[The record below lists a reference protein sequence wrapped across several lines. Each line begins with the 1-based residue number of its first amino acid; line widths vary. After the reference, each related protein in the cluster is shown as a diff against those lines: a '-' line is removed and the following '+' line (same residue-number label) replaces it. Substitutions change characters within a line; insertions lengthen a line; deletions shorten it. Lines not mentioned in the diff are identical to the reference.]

1 MPGALVP
8 DGTPMVPDNTPRS
21 RGLFKITDPE
31 DPEAWH
37 VTDRLSIRKLAG
49 TGRGP
54 GSRLIGAATILLALL
69 GAGLF
74 FVSFRGQFVYL
85 FSARHEDTAAAIEA
99 AMLDTGMIVFTMLA
113 LGLSRAGKSSRAE
126 RALILACALA
136 SAAMNYLAADTASP
150 RSVVAYTAA
159 PVFLAVVV
167 DRVVAVVRRHVLGV
181 DEVSAWTAAGTA
193 ARACARLGGAVTL
206 YSLRF
211 VLAPAE
217 TAGGLRRLV
226 LTAAPVPETA
236 RRDHRAT
243 PPEVLPETAPK
254 MLPGTAPEVTPR
266 PALEAVPD
274 VQDRSPATP
283 GKQPGPATPE
293 RLAEFYAADLAEG
306 RVPSKR
312 QIKRDWPVGYETAS
326 DLHDHLAAA
335 VAAT

>member
-1 MPGALVP
+1 
-8 DGTPMVPDNTPRS
+8 MVTDNISRS

-31 DPEAWH
+31 DPEAWR

-54 GSRLIGAATILLALL
+54 GSGLIGTATILLALL

-113 LGLSRAGKSSRAE
+113 LGLSRAGKSSRPE

-150 RSVVAYTAA
+150 RSVIAYTAA

-193 ARACARLGGAVTL
+193 ARACARLAGAVTL

-217 TAGGLRRLV
+217 TARGLRRMV
-226 LTAAPVPETA
+226 LDAAPLPGAGQEHPAPEAVLGTA
-236 RRDHRAT
+236 
-243 PPEVLPETAPK
+243 PETAPEVA
-254 MLPGTAPEVTPR
+254 PGPV
-266 PALEAVPD
+266 LEAVPAIPA
-274 VQDRSPATP
+274 RSQERPPVAR

-293 RLAEFYAADLAEG
+293 RLAEFYAADLAAG
-306 RVPSKR
+306 RVPPKR
-312 QIKRDWPVGYETAS
+312 QIKREWPVGFDAAS
-326 DLHDHLAAA
+326 ELHEQLATRAA
-335 VAAT
+335 P

>member
-1 MPGALVP
+1 
-8 DGTPMVPDNTPRS
+8 MVTDNISRS

-31 DPEAWH
+31 DPEAWR

-54 GSRLIGAATILLALL
+54 GSGLIGTATILLALL

-74 FVSFRGQFVYL
+74 FVSFRGQFTYL
-85 FSARHEDTAAAIEA
+85 FSARHEDAAAAIEA
-99 AMLDTGMIVFTMLA
+99 AMLDAGMIVFTMLA

-193 ARACARLGGAVTL
+193 ARACARLAGAVTL
-206 YSLRF
+206 YGLRF

-217 TAGGLRRLV
+217 TARGLRRMV
-226 LTAAPVPETA
+226 LTAAPVPEAA
-236 RRDHRAT
+236 RRDHPAT
-243 PPEVLPETAPK
+243 APGVLPETAPK
-254 MLPGTAPEVTPR
+254 VLPGTAPEVTSR

-274 VQDRSPATP
+274 ARERPPVTP

-293 RLAEFYAADLAEG
+293 RLAEFYAADLAQG

-312 QIKRDWPVGYETAS
+312 QIKREWPVGYDTAS

-335 VAAT
+335 MAAT

>member
-1 MPGALVP
+1 
-8 DGTPMVPDNTPRS
+8 MVTDNISRS
-21 RGLFKITDPE
+21 RGLFKITDPQ
-31 DPEAWH
+31 DPEVWQ
-37 VTDRLSIRKLAG
+37 VTDRLSIGKLAG

-54 GSRLIGAATILLALL
+54 GSGLIGTATILLALL

-74 FVSFRGQFVYL
+74 FVSFRGQFAYL

-113 LGLSRAGKSSRAE
+113 LGLSRAGKPARTE

-193 ARACARLGGAVTL
+193 ARAGARLAGTVTL

-217 TAGGLRRLV
+217 TAMGLRRMV

-236 RRDHRAT
+236 RRDH
-243 PPEVLPETAPK
+243 PPGVLPETAPK
-254 MLPGTAPEVTPR
+254 VLPGTAPGGTSR
-266 PALEAVPD
+266 PALEAVPGARERPRD
-274 VQDRSPATP
+274 
-283 GKQPGPATPE
+283 KQAGPVTPE
-293 RLAEFYAADLAEG
+293 RLAEFYAADLAAG

-312 QIKRDWPVGYETAS
+312 QIKREWPVGYETAS
-326 DLHDHLAAA
+326 DLHDHLAALT
-335 VAAT
+335 AT

>member
-1 MPGALVP
+1 
-8 DGTPMVPDNTPRS
+8 MVTDNIPRS

-31 DPEAWH
+31 DPEVWH
-37 VTDRLSIRKLAG
+37 VTDRLSIRKLDR
-49 TGRGP
+49 TRRGP
-54 GSRLIGAATILLALL
+54 GSGLIGAATILLALL

-113 LGLSRAGKSSRAE
+113 LGLSRAGKSSRTE

-193 ARACARLGGAVTL
+193 AGACVRLAGAVTL

-217 TAGGLRRLV
+217 TAGGLRRMV

-236 RRDHRAT
+236 RRDHPAT
-243 PPEVLPETAPK
+243 APEVLPETAPEAV
-254 MLPGTAPEVTPR
+254 PGTAPEVAPR
-266 PALEAVPD
+266 PVLEAVPAIPA
-274 VQDRSPATP
+274 RSQERPPVAL

-293 RLAEFYAADLAEG
+293 RLAEFYAADLAAG

-312 QIKRDWPVGYETAS
+312 QIKRDWPVGFDAAS
-326 DLHDHLAAA
+326 ELHEQLAVRAA
-335 VAAT
+335 P